1 MDKLERQRLYTIL
14 ALLLLLLAG
23 AIGWFFW
30 NKSQTYLAEK
40 NRTAA
45 MLDSLSQVKV
55 RLESELDSLH
65 YSYDALSA
73 ENQNLQGM
81 LASATTSIRAK
92 EAALVAI
99 KAQSAKDIAG
109 LTAQIEALKKAK
121 TEYETII
128 GLLQQE
134 NQALKTENTALK
146 GRNEALSAENLQLS
160 NEVSDLAK
168 KLEDQ
173 IRRTHSAAFKAT
185 AFRVEVEKRNDKLTT
200 RARRVREMKI
210 SFDLADVPEPYRG
223 QQKLYLAITNDSGQ
237 PIVDKSNTKV
247 SIDAPL
253 QKVNITAQAS
263 KLVVLDDTQRINF
276 NYNIDERLSKG
287 NYVVAIYCD
296 KGLLGATSVRL
307 R

>member
-1 MDKLERQRLYTIL
+1 MDRLERQRLYTIL

-23 AIGWFFW
+23 ALGWFFW
-30 NKSQTYLAEK
+30 NKSQAYLAEK
-40 NRTAA
+40 NRTAT
-45 MLDSLSQVKV
+45 MLDSLTQVKG
-55 RLESELDSLH
+55 RLELELDSLH

-81 LASATTSIRAK
+81 LASATTNIREK

-99 KAQSAKDIAG
+99 KAQNAKDITG
-109 LTAQIEALKKAK
+109 LTAQIEALQKAK

-134 NQALKTENTALK
+134 NEALKSENSALK
-146 GRNEALSAENLQLS
+146 GQNEALSAENLQLS

-173 IRRTHSAAFKAT
+173 IRRTHSAAFKAS

-200 RARRVREMKI
+200 RARRVRELNI

-223 QQKLYLAITNDSGQ
+223 QQKLYLAITNDTGQ
-237 PIVDKSNTKV
+237 PIADKANTPV

-263 KLVVLDDTQRINF
+263 KLVVLDVTQRINF
-276 NYNIDERLSKG
+276 NYAIDEKLGKG